1 MFLTFQVV
9 LDVPQVKAH
18 LTESSCGFYSP
29 FRNNEDYCII
39 RLLSFGC
46 VIKLNPLPS
55 QMDVNDSTTLF
66 LKGIKIFTQDTLTK
80 YII

>member
-9 LDVPQVKAH
+9 LDVPQVEAH
-18 LTESSCGFYSP
+18 LAESSCGFYSP
-29 FRNNEDYCII
+29 FRTMRTTALSD
-39 RLLSFGC
+39 LLSFGC

-66 LKGIKIFTQDTLTK
+66 FKGIKIFTQDTLTK